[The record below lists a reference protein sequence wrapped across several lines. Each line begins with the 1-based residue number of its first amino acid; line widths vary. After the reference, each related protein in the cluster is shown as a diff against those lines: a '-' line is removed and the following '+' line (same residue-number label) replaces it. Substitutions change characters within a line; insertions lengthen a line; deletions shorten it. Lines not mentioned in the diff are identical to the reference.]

1 MVIGM
6 RHFSRTAGC
15 RLVAEGIESEE
26 EALTLTGLGVE
37 FGQGYFFG
45 HPEPVGMWGVA
56 TGGTARE
63 TSQAMPPPSLRIAE
77 GRAQAT

>member
-1 MVIGM
+1 M

-26 EALTLTGLGVE
+26 EARTLTGLGVE

-45 HPEPVGMWGVA
+45 HPEPVEMWTSGA
-56 TGGTARE
+56 GGPAPAA
-63 TSQAMPPPSLRIAE
+63 AMDA
-77 GRAQAT
+77 